1 MPRRLHGVV
10 VNGLLVCSILA
21 ISVGCRYRQTTN
33 CPTPAASGL
42 TTRDLID
49 PVAQAEGELFIGVEH
64 FTETAEKRAAKV
76 REELLKD
83 APPGRPERNVLCLSG
98 GGSYG
103 AYSAGVLVGWTA
115 RGDRPQFDVVTGIS
129 TGALI
134 APFAFLGSKYDG
146 QMQEFYTTITN
157 KDIFKKQLVRGLFG
171 GESFADT
178 TPLRNKISG
187 VLTCEVIAEI
197 AAAHQSGRRL
207 MIGSTEE
214 EGKRFILWDI
224 GEIASRN
231 GPRDRDLIIDVMLG
245 SSAIPGAF
253 PPSKI
258 DVCVDG
264 KCYTE
269 RHVDGGVSQG
279 LFFYPPYV
287 PPEARNRQT
296 MNMVGTNVYIIVAG
310 KLYADSEVIKP
321 SALSQASKAVNT
333 VLYAQTRGDL
343 QRLWTVCV
351 LKGMTY
357 NLTAI
362 PAEYPPLG
370 SCGEFDPKVMTAL
383 FKEGQAVV
391 CSPNAWRKTPPV
403 TDAAQGELPQVRWGR
418 DLTFQPRGP
427 QLPIPGPKKMVVQ
440 PKYPGVVPAGNPPV
454 PGQP

>member
-197 AAAHQSGRRL
+197 AAAHQSVG
-207 MIGSTEE
+207 GS
-214 EGKRFILWDI
+214 
-224 GEIASRN
+224 
-231 GPRDRDLIIDVMLG
+231 
-245 SSAIPGAF
+245 
-253 PPSKI
+253 
-258 DVCVDG
+258 
-264 KCYTE
+264 
-269 RHVDGGVSQG
+269 
-279 LFFYPPYV
+279 
-287 PPEARNRQT
+287 
-296 MNMVGTNVYIIVAG
+296 
-310 KLYADSEVIKP
+310 
-321 SALSQASKAVNT
+321 
-333 VLYAQTRGDL
+333 
-343 QRLWTVCV
+343 
-351 LKGMTY
+351 
-357 NLTAI
+357 
-362 PAEYPPLG
+362 
-370 SCGEFDPKVMTAL
+370 
-383 FKEGQAVV
+383 
-391 CSPNAWRKTPPV
+391 
-403 TDAAQGELPQVRWGR
+403 
-418 DLTFQPRGP
+418 
-427 QLPIPGPKKMVVQ
+427 
-440 PKYPGVVPAGNPPV
+440 
-454 PGQP
+454 